1 MAHIAW
7 LSRNKYAA
15 TAYPNNNT
23 DNANDAHLRT
33 DSVDLDSE
41 FLSWANGS

>member
-7 LSRNKYAA
+7 LSRNTYA
-15 TAYPNNNT
+15 TMAYPNNNT
-23 DNANDAHLRT
+23 DIAKDAQRRI
-33 DSVDLDSE
+33 DSADLDSE